1 MRVLDPSE
9 ASQLLAA
16 VDLRDPFGARDF
28 SLVQLALHTGLRVSE
43 LIGLNHTDVLQG
55 GMARIVLFVHREIA
69 KGRVERKVPLNET
82 ARRAAVTL
90 LGFNQ
95 ARGFSIAAQA
105 PLFVTRKHERVSVR
119 LVQRLVQLLRKR
131 AGLAV
136 PATPHALRRTF
147 ATQLVQASG
156 HLLAAK
162 QILGHRRLETIEH
175 YVRVSGADLAAAVE
189 QIAAA
194 FD

>member
-1 MRVLDPSE
+1 
-9 ASQLLAA
+9 
-16 VDLRDPFGARDF
+16 
-28 SLVQLALHTGLRVSE
+28 VQLALHTGLRVSE
-43 LIGLNHTDVLQG
+43 LIGLNHADVIHG
-55 GMARIVLFVHREIA
+55 GMARSVLFVHREIA
-69 KGRVERKVPLNET
+69 KGRVERKVPLNES
-82 ARRAAVTL
+82 ARRAAITL
-90 LGFNQ
+90 LRFNQ
-95 ARGFSIAAQA
+95 ARGFSTAAQA
-105 PLFVTRKHERVSVR
+105 PLFVTRKHQRVSVR
-119 LVQRLVQLLRKR
+119 LVQRLVQSLRER

-162 QILGHRRLETIEH
+162 QILGHRRLETIER